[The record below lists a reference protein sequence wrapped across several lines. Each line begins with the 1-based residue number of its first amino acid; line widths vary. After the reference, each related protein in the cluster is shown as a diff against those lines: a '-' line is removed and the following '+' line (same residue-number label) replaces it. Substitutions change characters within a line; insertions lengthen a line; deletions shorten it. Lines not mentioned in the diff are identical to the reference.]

1 MAVINPI
8 LQVSIDPTNPVDE
21 LAQVIAYVL
30 NSSAPE
36 LRKPILEGLDLEIGN
51 ALASLEQEEEGL
63 RKAIE
68 GGG

>member
-1 MAVINPI
+1 MAVIKPI
-8 LQVSIDPTNPVDE
+8 LQVSIDSTNPVDE

-30 NSSAPE
+30 NSVAPE

-51 ALASLEQEEEGL
+51 GLASLEQAEEGL

>member
-1 MAVINPI
+1 MAVIKPTIQAN
-8 LQVSIDPTNPVDE
+8 IDLSNPVDE

-51 ALASLEQEEEGL
+51 ALASLEQAEDGL
-63 RKAIE
+63 RKVIE